1 MRGAPSNYM
10 TVGILQ
16 AAAYPDALQSAERSL
31 LALQQITA
39 DGFFSAVEVPP
50 MGPAAT
56 RVARTFLE
64 SSGCIAEVD
73 AGSVLYRSGAS
84 LCSLEGSTRARAM
97 ALVHDAIDDAYAL
110 GATRVS
116 IVSGR
121 DPGETD
127 RPAALGLLTDSICEL
142 YEYARA
148 SGDLELSL
156 KMADRAVDKHFL
168 VGPTVDGI
176 VVALRV
182 REEYPNFGLVLNLG
196 HLPLLDENIEL
207 AVRSSAQF
215 LARVDL
221 GNCIVANGD
230 THPRF
235 RVPGSAIGVAELVR
249 CLSALL
255 SAGYLCQSGKN
266 VVAFEVRPAPGE
278 DPGEVIEDSKRT
290 LCAAWARL

>member
-1 MRGAPSNYM
+1 MRGSPSTCM

-16 AAAYPDALQSAERSL
+16 AAAYPDSLQSAERSL
-31 LALQQITA
+31 AALQQITL
-39 DGFFSAVEVPP
+39 DRFFGAVEVPP
-50 MGPAAT
+50 MGAAAT
-56 RVARTFLE
+56 RVARTVLE
-64 SSGCIAEVD
+64 DSGCITEVD

-84 LCSLEGSTRARAM
+84 LCSLEGSARAQAI
-97 ALVHDAIDDAYAL
+97 ALVHAAIDDACAL

-121 DPGETD
+121 DPGEPD

-148 SGDLELSL
+148 SGDVELSL

-168 VGPTVDGI
+168 VGPTLDG
-176 VVALRV
+176 VVIAQRV

-196 HLPLLDENIEL
+196 HLPLLEENIEL
-207 AVRSSAQF
+207 AVRASAQF

-235 RVPGSAIGVAELVR
+235 GVPGSAIGVAELVHF
-249 CLSALL
+249 LSALL
-255 SAGYLCQSGKN
+255 SAGYLCQGGKN

-278 DPGEVIEDSKRT
+278 DPGEVIEDSKRA
-290 LCAAWARL
+290 LCAAWAQL